1 MEPTLTTLELS
12 KHENEILIEV
22 LESAISDLGSEI
34 ASTDSADYRNGL
46 KAKKVIAMSTL
57 ERLQEAAG

>member
-22 LESAISDLGSEI
+22 LESAISDLGGEI

-46 KAKKVIAMSTL
+46 KAKKVIAMSIL
-57 ERLQEAAG
+57 ERLREAAG